1 MKVMI
6 AGGSVHKAEIVRRV
20 METMEKDGIDPGVV
34 EIVGG
39 ASNGIEPI
47 YETEYKRRV
56 GLADGEAKQMLA
68 AFMGL
73 AGAGVPSWMV
83 KNDTDYDPNRFS
95 IEPTHGQ
102 EYIAARREV
111 KKAKKALYGP
121 STAKKNKKRR
131 GY

>member
-1 MKVMI
+1 MD
-6 AGGSVHKAEIVRRV
+6 
-20 METMEKDGIDPGVV
+20 TMEKDGIDTGVV
-34 EIVGG
+34 ELVGG

-47 YETEYKRRV
+47 YETEYERRV

-73 AGAGVPSWMV
+73 AGASLPSCMV
-83 KNDTDYDPNRFS
+83 KNDTDFDPNRFS
-95 IEPTHGQ
+95 VEPAHDE
-102 EYIAARREV
+102 EYIAARREM

>member
-1 MKVMI
+1 MD
-6 AGGSVHKAEIVRRV
+6 
-20 METMEKDGIDPGVV
+20 TMEKDGIDTGVV
-34 EIVGG
+34 ELVGG
-39 ASNGIEPI
+39 VSDDN
-47 YETEYKRRV
+47 R
-56 GLADGEAKQMLA
+56 LADGEAKQMLA

-73 AGAGVPSWMV
+73 AGASLPSWMI
-83 KNDTDYDPNRFS
+83 KDDPDYDPNRFN

>member
-6 AGGSVHKAEIVRRV
+6 AGGSVHRAEIVRRI
-20 METMEKDGIDPGVV
+20 MDTMEKDGIDTGVV
-34 EIVGG
+34 ELVGG

-47 YETEYKRRV
+47 YETEYERRV
-56 GLADGEAKQMLA
+56 GLTDGEAKQMLA

-73 AGAGVPSWMV
+73 AGVGLPSS
-83 KNDTDYDPNRFS
+83 NDPEYDPNRFS
-95 IEPTHGQ
+95 VEPGHDE
-102 EYIAARREV
+102 EYITARREV